1 MTDREKVIKGFEV
14 CLSGGLPGRC
24 VECPYQGMEC
34 TYNKMKDA
42 LRILKEQEEHRKGL
56 VAEMDAMYS
65 LLKEKYDTYS
75 LIQLL
80 SSRDGVEKTY
90 VEPGQEYEA
99 PFIYGPATVLVIQ
112 G

>member
-1 MTDREKVIKGFEV
+1 MADVNPEDVIKKLERWLNV
-14 CLSGGLPGRC
+14 K
-24 VECPYQGMEC
+24 CPF
-34 TYNKMKDA
+34 DA
-42 LRILKEQEEHRKGL
+42 EIDPVLVRDAHYLLKKQEEHRQGL

-112 G
+112 E